1 MIDDQDAIK
10 KLKSTEKSADSASK
24 KLGGMV
30 KGAAVLGTALIG
42 VGAAA
47 YSLAGKI
54 ADTTSAISDSSKRV
68 GMSAENYQKWGYA
81 AKQSGVEAEKL
92 ESLMKKQQTVFADAK
107 GGAKAASLAYS
118 RLGVDITKIG
128 TSSEAFDTVI
138 ERLAGMEDANL
149 RNELANDIFGKSY
162 ADLMPLLAEGADGIK
177 KLKDEAVALGGVM
190 SNESVEAGD
199 KLGDTLDKLQ
209 TVFSGLVNKI
219 LIKLMPAFQKI
230 ADWILSNQDK
240 IVKFTDDVI
249 RGIGDAIGWVM
260 DNADWL
266 VPSLK
271 ILLGA
276 FMAFQAVSAIN
287 AVIAIFNALLLA
299 NPIGIFLVAAA
310 ALIGVL
316 VLLYKNWDKITASVQ
331 KSIDKTLEFFGLKK
345 PSIYSKTNLDE
356 GGNAGAAFGGAKGGH
371 WATGGIFTKPTFLQ
385 SSNGPALVGEAGM
398 EAVLPISK
406 LPGLIGDTIDY
417 GKLESAFRKALNG
430 QRIIMDEDGFATF
443 VDNRIVKAGA
453 Y

>member
-1 MIDDQDAIK
+1 
-10 KLKSTEKSADSASK
+10 
-24 KLGGMV
+24 
-30 KGAAVLGTALIG
+30 
-42 VGAAA
+42 
-47 YSLAGKI
+47 
-54 ADTTSAISDSSKRV
+54 
-68 GMSAENYQKWGYA
+68 
-81 AKQSGVEAEKL
+81 
-92 ESLMKKQQTVFADAK
+92 
-107 GGAKAASLAYS
+107 
-118 RLGVDITKIG
+118 
-128 TSSEAFDTVI
+128 
-138 ERLAGMEDANL
+138 MEDANL

-190 SNESVEAGD
+190 SNEDVEAGD
-199 KLGDTLDKLQ
+199 KLGDTMDKLN

-230 ADWILSNQDK
+230 ADWILRNQDK
-240 IVKFTDDVI
+240 IVKFTEDVI
-249 RGIGDAIGWVM
+249 KGVGDAIGWVM
-260 DNADWL
+260 DNSNWL
-266 VPSLK
+266 VPVLK
-271 ILLGA
+271 TLLGA

-345 PSIYSKTNLDE
+345 PSIYSETNLDE

-443 VDNRIVKAGA
+443 VDNRIVKAGT